1 METPVSHL
9 DLRHLRYFVAGAEEL
24 HFGRAA
30 ERLGLSQPPLSEQI
44 RRLEGMLGTELFQ
57 RTQRRVA
64 LTSSGRVLY
73 EEAVKLIAH
82 AQRVGA
88 VMTAARSGSAG
99 HLFLGCVPTGLFGA
113 LPAIMRATNNERG
126 SLDVRVTEAH
136 TAEIVA
142 AVLDGSLDAGLV
154 WEDRAPPGLAI
165 RPLER
170 VRFIAALKDAHP
182 LAARKRVAL
191 SDLAPEPLVLSPRE
205 VTPHQFDRIHAGF
218 HAAGLTPRVG
228 QQARSIVAQLGFVAS
243 GLGYALVPAYARKL
257 AIAGVTFVALHESL
271 DSVPLSLIWDERRAS
286 SQLAAFRRQVEA
298 AYPRRSGRRLRSAAY

>member
-1 METPVSHL
+1 MSTKYLPLPE
-9 DLRHLRYFVAGAEEL
+9 
-24 HFGRAA
+24 AA
-30 ERLGLSQPPLSEQI
+30 ARLGCSADFIERLEHEGLIDLK
-44 RRLEGMLGTELFQ
+44 
-57 RTQRRVA
+57 RTLDDV
-64 LTSSGRVLY
+64 V
-73 EEAVKLIAH
+73 VI
-82 AQRVGA
+82 
-88 VMTAARSGSAG
+88 SA
-99 HLFLGCVPTGLFGA
+99 
-113 LPAIMRATNNERG
+113 
-126 SLDVRVTEAH
+126 
-136 TAEIVA
+136 
-142 AVLDGSLDAGLV
+142 DG
-154 WEDRAPPGLAI
+154 
-165 RPLER
+165 LER

-205 VTPHQFDRIHAGF
+205 VTPHQFDRIHAGV

-243 GLGYALVPAYARKL
+243 GLGYALVPVYARKL